1 MDRICSQCG
10 CTFDGISADTLCEAC
25 RMVAKI
31 FLNSRICSA
40 CGAAYTSR
48 SPRSA
53 YCPACRKHH
62 QSDAPKR
69 SIGSSD
75 KCELCGA
82 EYTVKGSAQRY
93 CPECAKGRARRAY
106 AERKSERIIATAN
119 CIVCGNP
126 FPLDGHRRKCCS
138 EECAKVR
145 QKQMGMQAKKRDP
158 EKARSYVRAW
168 YAEHKEE
175 YNEKRNKKRREQQAL
190 KRKEPAK

>member
-62 QSDAPKR
+62 QSNAPKR

-145 QKQMGMQAKKRDP
+145 QKQMVMQAKK
-158 EKARSYVRAW
+158 ERSGKSPRVCTCMVRRA
-168 YAEHKEE
+168 
-175 YNEKRNKKRREQQAL
+175 
-190 KRKEPAK
+190 